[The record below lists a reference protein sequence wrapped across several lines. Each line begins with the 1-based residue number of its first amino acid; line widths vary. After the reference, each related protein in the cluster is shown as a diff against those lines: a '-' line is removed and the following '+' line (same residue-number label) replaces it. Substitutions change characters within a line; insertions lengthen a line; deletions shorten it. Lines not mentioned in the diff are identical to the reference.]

1 MSASL
6 PFLTAD
12 EVHRALPFAPLID
25 ALAEGFRKG
34 AQAPVRHVHT
44 VNGAGDGRLLLM
56 PAWRPDEAIGIKL
69 VTVFPG
75 NRARGV
81 ATVGALY
88 VLLDGLTGHPIAL
101 MDGEAI
107 TLRRTGAA
115 SALAARYLA
124 RDDARS
130 LLIVGT
136 GALAPYM
143 ARAHATVRRYERIEV
158 WGRDA
163 TRAEHTAR
171 RLADEGLPALAVSDL
186 AAATRR
192 AGVITCATTALAPV
206 VRGADVQPGT
216 HVDLVGAFTRTMREA
231 DDTLIQRAVLC
242 VDTFGGALAEAGDIT
257 QPLERGVIRREHLV
271 AELADLVTGRHPGRS
286 TAAQITAFK
295 SVGTALEDLT
305 AAELVARSLRRV
317 PA

>member
-6 PFLTAD
+6 PFLSAD
-12 EVHRALPFAPLID
+12 EVHRALPFAALID

-88 VLLDGLTGHPIAL
+88 VLLDGVTGHPVAL
-101 MDGEAI
+101 MDGESI

-124 RDDARS
+124 RADARS
-130 LLIVGT
+130 LLVVGT

-143 ARAHATVRRYERIEV
+143 ALAHASVRRYERIEV
-158 WGRDA
+158 WGRNASRAQALARQLA
-163 TRAEHTAR
+163 T
-171 RLADEGLPALAVSDL
+171 DGLPATATDDL

-192 AGVITCATTALAPV
+192 ADVITCATTALEPI
-206 VRGADVQPGT
+206 VRGVEVQPGT

-231 DDTLIQRAVLC
+231 DDALIQRALVC
-242 VDTFGGALAEAGDIT
+242 VDTFAGALAEAGDIT
-257 QPLERGVIRREHLV
+257 QPLERGVIKREHVV
-271 AELADLVTGRHPGRS
+271 AELADLVTGRYNGRS
-286 TAAQITAFK
+286 APEQVTVFK

-305 AAELVARSLRRV
+305 AATLVAQSLAR
-317 PA
+317 

>member
-1 MSASL
+1 M
-6 PFLTAD
+6 
-12 EVHRALPFAPLID
+12 HRALPFAPLID
-25 ALAEGFRKG
+25 ALAEGFRLG

-44 VNGAGDGRLLLM
+44 VNSAGDARLLLM
-56 PAWRPDEAIGIKL
+56 PAWRPDAAIGIKL

-88 VLLDGLTGHPIAL
+88 VLLDGATGHPLAL

-130 LLIVGT
+130 LLVVGT

-158 WGRDA
+158 WGRNA
-163 TRAEHTAR
+163 ARAEQTAR
-171 RLADEGLPALAVSDL
+171 LLADEGLPALAVHDL
-186 AAATRR
+186 AAATQR
-192 AGVITCATTALAPV
+192 AAVITCATTALEPV
-206 VRGADVQPGT
+206 LRGADVQPGT
-216 HVDLVGAFTRTMREA
+216 HVDLVGAFTRSMREA
-231 DDTLIQRAVLC
+231 DDVLIQRALLC
-242 VDTFGGALAEAGDIT
+242 VDTFSGALAEAGDIT
-257 QPLERGVIRREHLV
+257 QPLERGVIRREHVV
-271 AELADLVTGRHPGRS
+271 AELADMVMGGHAGRT
-286 TAAQITAFK
+286 TAAQITVFK

-305 AAELVARSLRRV
+305 AAELVARSLRPT

>member
-1 MSASL
+1 M
-6 PFLTAD
+6 
-12 EVHRALPFAPLID
+12 
-25 ALAEGFRKG
+25 
-34 AQAPVRHVHT
+34 RHVHT

-56 PAWRPDEAIGIKL
+56 PAWRPDESIGIKL

-75 NRARGV
+75 NRARGI

-88 VLLDGLTGHPIAL
+88 VLLDGATGHPVAL

-124 RDDARS
+124 RADART
-130 LLIVGT
+130 LLVVGT

-158 WGRDA
+158 WGRNA
-163 TRAEHTAR
+163 ARAQALAR
-171 RLADEGLPALAVSDL
+171 QLVADGLPAIACDAI

-192 AGVITCATTALAPV
+192 ADVITCATTALEPI
-206 VRGADVQPGT
+206 VRGADVRPGT
-216 HVDLVGAFTRTMREA
+216 HVDLAGAFTRAMREA
-231 DDTLIQRAVLC
+231 DDALVRRALVC
-242 VDTFGGALAEAGDIT
+242 VDTFAGALAEAGDIT
-257 QPLERGVIRREHLV
+257 QPLERGLISREHVV
-271 AELADLVTGRHPGRS
+271 AELADLVSGRHRGRES
-286 TAAQITAFK
+286 ADQVTLFK

-305 AAELVARSLRRV
+305 AAALVARSMHH
-317 PA
+317 

>member
-1 MSASL
+1 MSATL
-6 PFLTAD
+6 PFLSAD
-12 EVHRALPFAPLID
+12 EVHRALPFAQLVD
-25 ALAEGFRKG
+25 ALEEAFRKG

-88 VLLDGLTGHPIAL
+88 VLLDGVTGHPVAL

-124 RDDARS
+124 RHDATR
-130 LLIVGT
+130 LLVIGT
-136 GALAPYM
+136 GALAPFM
-143 ARAHATVRRYERIEV
+143 ARAHASVRRYEHIEV
-158 WGRDA
+158 WGRDEA
-163 TRAEHTAR
+163 RAQ
-171 RLADEGLPALAVSDL
+171 ALARHLAGEGMPVAAVTDL
-186 AAATRR
+186 REATRR
-192 AGVITCATTALAPV
+192 ADVITCATTALEPII
-206 VRGADVQPGT
+206 RGGDVNPGV

-231 DDTLIQRAVLC
+231 DDALIQRALVC
-242 VDTFGGALAEAGDIT
+242 VDTFAGALAEAGDIT
-257 QPLERGVIRREHLV
+257 QPLAIGAIGREHIV
-271 AELADLVTGRHPGRS
+271 AELADLVSARHPGR
-286 TAAQITAFK
+286 TTPAQITVFK

-305 AAELVARSLRRV
+305 AAGLVARSLRS
-317 PA
+317 

>member
-6 PFLTAD
+6 PFLSAN
-12 EVHRALPFAPLID
+12 EVHRALPFAALVD

-88 VLLDGLTGHPIAL
+88 VLLDGVTGHPVAL
-101 MDGEAI
+101 MDGESI

-124 RDDARS
+124 RADARS
-130 LLIVGT
+130 LLVVGT

-143 ARAHATVRRYERIEV
+143 ALAHASVRRYERIEV
-158 WGRDA
+158 WGRNA
-163 TRAEHTAR
+163 SRAQALAR
-171 RLADEGLPALAVSDL
+171 QLAAGGLPATATDDL

-192 AGVITCATTALAPV
+192 ADVITCATTALEPI
-206 VRGADVQPGT
+206 VRGVEVQPGT

-231 DDTLIQRAVLC
+231 DDALIQRALVC
-242 VDTFGGALAEAGDIT
+242 VDTFAGALAEAGDIT
-257 QPLERGVIRREHLV
+257 QPLERGVIKREHVV
-271 AELADLVTGRHPGRS
+271 AELADLVTGRYNGRS
-286 TAAQITAFK
+286 APEQVTVFK

-305 AAELVARSLRRV
+305 AATLVAQSLAR
-317 PA
+317 